1 MNTTTRDSID
11 TLGKRLAHDALT
23 TLVRLYPA
31 IHEATEAQQ
40 KATCAAIHAISR
52 STLDTLIDDA
62 RDVPGL
68 AQVAYQ
74 TAVLTMAHEGIKVL
88 KGGPT

>member
-1 MNTTTRDSID
+1 VNPPTRDSID

-23 TLVRLYPA
+23 TLIRLYPA
-31 IHEATEAQQ
+31 IREATEAQQ
-40 KATCAAIHAISR
+40 EAACAAMRAISR
-52 STLDTLIDDA
+52 PTIDTLIDDA